1 MTDRSTAA
9 TRAKAPEPTGP
20 TSARAALGGWLE
32 GPNLHDGDAGAYRGE
47 RLGLPE
53 SGPGSLAG
61 QGRRLGA
68 LVVDWVLALLIAR
81 AFGWHL
87 SSSQGTW
94 GTLAGWLLWA
104 VLLRDLSDGWMILVL
119 LLSFG
124 IGCWAA
130 QRCGDAL
137 GVPDHG
143 GINWDEIV
151 AIWLVLWLMPHD
163 FWSQAASVALFRF
176 FDIVKPPP
184 VGLLDR
190 RFKNGFGVMIDDIV
204 AALYALLA
212 GALLVRLGVLS

>member
-1 MTDRSTAA
+1 MTGHS
-9 TRAKAPEPTGP
+9 APGNP
-20 TSARAALGGWLE
+20 
-32 GPNLHDGDAGAYRGE
+32 
-47 RLGLPE
+47 
-53 SGPGSLAG
+53 GPGRPIHRPSA
-61 QGRRLGA
+61 A
-68 LVVDWVLALLIAR
+68 WVFAR
-81 AFGWHL
+81 PERILAFGLGSGLIHPAP
-87 SSSQGTW
+87 GTW
-94 GTLAGWLLWA
+94 GTLVGWLLWA
-104 VLLRDLSDGWMILVL
+104 VLLRGLSDGWMVLVL

-151 AIWLVLWLMPHD
+151 AIWLVLWLMPHG
-163 FWSQAASVALFRF
+163 FWAQAVSVALFRF

-204 AALYALLA
+204 AALYALLVE
-212 GALLVRLGVLS
+212 ALLVRLGILS